1 MKITSENQILFFK
14 NNEII
19 RFESV
24 ANNTIINFINRTS
37 FEIHE
42 PIDSIEKQLTDVDFI
57 RIHDKHIVN
66 VNYIARIAGGR
77 DDFVELSNA
86 EVLPIKKK
94 QKEIIV
100 ELISTQLEKPF
111 KK

>member
-1 MKITSENQILFFK
+1 MKITSESQILFFK

-24 ANNTIINFINRTS
+24 AYNTIIHFINGTS
-37 FEIHE
+37 SEIHE

-77 DDFVELSNA
+77 EDFVELSNA
-86 EVLPIKKK
+86 EILPIDNE
-94 QKEIIV
+94 QKEIIL
-100 ELISTQLEKPF
+100 ELLTNHLNNQ
-111 KK
+111 